1 MKSRVF
7 TGRWY
12 VQFCSLFRKV
22 MGFKKIIMKHKVL
35 SLNVLVTCSYRAE
48 SKTVTGADSR
58 LSVRLY
64 FTLIIAEGNN
74 DVE

>member
-1 MKSRVF
+1 
-7 TGRWY
+7 
-12 VQFCSLFRKV
+12 